1 MEPITTATVLAGY
14 YTFKEFANI
23 VGEIKSASP
32 KIADNA
38 KSLWNKVSRKGAN
51 ASAKPTES
59 GGGIASGLTEDSA
72 VDGVAVADLQN
83 QVRASLEVTNA
94 LAEQSERFADFVE
107 ATRQHFEATEK
118 QNRKLIERLD
128 TDELAIKTLEKQ
140 NDLLAKRVESDSAL
154 IKGLESYNLR
164 LAKEVEVER
173 VRVNRLNSICIAIG
187 VVAVAGLAIAVR
199 LSLQ

>member
-14 YTFKEFANI
+14 YTFKELANV

-51 ASAKPTES
+51 VSAKPTEF
-59 GGGIASGLTEDSA
+59 GDGIASGLAEDSA

-83 QVRASLEVTNA
+83 QVRATLEVTNA

-128 TDELAIKTLEKQ
+128 MDELAIKTLEKQ

-164 LAKEVEVER
+164 LVKDVEVER
-173 VRVNRLNSICIAIG
+173 MRVNRLNNICIAIG
-187 VVAVAGLAIAVR
+187 VVAVAGLAMAVR

>member
-14 YTFKEFANI
+14 YTFKELAYV
-23 VGEIKSASP
+23 VGEIRSASP

-51 ASAKPTES
+51 ASAKPTKFAD
-59 GGGIASGLTEDSA
+59 GIAAGLAEDSA
-72 VDGVAVADLQN
+72 IDGVAVADLQN
-83 QVRASLEVTNA
+83 QVRASLEITNA

-128 TDELAIKTLEKQ
+128 MDELAIKILEKH
-140 NDLLAKRVESDSAL
+140 NDLLVKRVESDSAL

-164 LAKEVEVER
+164 LVKDVEVER
-173 VRVNRLNSICIAIG
+173 ARVNRLNSICIAIG
-187 VVAVAGLAIAVR
+187 VVTVAGLAMAVR